1 MLPEMT
7 EQLPDAPLDAALHE
21 VERLLDSLP
30 LMVAARGVAGWR
42 ARRRRRLMPAHR
54 GAGTDAVLHGS
65 FDSVAQAAS
74 ALALALRG
82 GALESAA
89 TLVDQLL
96 PQLADLPPSQ
106 AEAAVVPVTEGLL
119 MLGRRREALA
129 IATAHQALLAR
140 DRAGATVLELLDIP
154 GRAWLP
160 GGGPNWLGLG
170 RQVVSGRLNASE
182 LAAALPLTSIQ
193 WLRYPEAR
201 LLFFSALWRQ
211 QPERALRFL
220 NGFLDSEGVPSRLAL
235 RALGFS
241 TTFLGSLRSN
251 QVGSKSGGPLVSIII
266 AAHRAAGTLSYAIES
281 LLGQSYANIEVLVG
295 DDASD
300 DATVEV
306 MLRCRQDRRVRLF
319 RSDRNQGAY
328 NLRTA
333 LAEHARGQFVTFH
346 DADDYAL
353 PLRIERQVA
362 CLRRAGV
369 VGCVSNLLRVN
380 ADGNVVFSK
389 HQRASRLSR
398 VSLMLPREVF
408 FDLGAFRPARVGA
421 DEELQAALGRRF
433 GHNAL
438 NRIAAPLMLC
448 LSSPTS
454 ATRASGSEAL
464 DDGYRSASRR
474 AYSELIFRKYRIGE
488 EISDEAVSRRLR
500 ETGNY
505 EERASLRE
513 LTKF

>member
-1 MLPEMT
+1 MLPKMT
-7 EQLPDAPLDAALHE
+7 EPLSDAQADAALDE
-21 VERLLDSLP
+21 VERLLESLP
-30 LMVAARGVAGWR
+30 LVVAARGVAGWR
-42 ARRRRRLMPAHR
+42 ARRRRQLPLPAQW
-54 GAGTDAVLHGS
+54 GPGTDAILHGS
-65 FDSVAQAAS
+65 FVPAAQAAS
-74 ALALALRG
+74 ALALALRS

-89 TLVDQLL
+89 ILVDQLV
-96 PQLADLPPSQ
+96 PRLADLPPNQ

-119 MLGRRREALA
+119 MLGRRKEALA
-129 IATAHQALLAR
+129 VANAHQALLAR
-140 DRAGATVLELLDIP
+140 DYRGAAVLELLDIP
-154 GRAWLP
+154 GSPWLP
-160 GGGPNWLGLG
+160 GGRPNLLGLG
-170 RQVVSGRLNASE
+170 RQLLSGRLHASE
-182 LAAALPLTSIQ
+182 LAADLPLTPTQ

-201 LLFFSALWRQ
+201 LLFFSALWHE

-235 RALGFS
+235 RAPRS
-241 TTFLGSLRSN
+241 SPTFLGSLRSN
-251 QVGSKSGGPLVSIII
+251 LVGSQRSGPLVSIVMVAHC
-266 AAHRAAGTLSYAIES
+266 AADTLSYAIES

-300 DATVEV
+300 DVTGEV
-306 MLRCRQDRRVRLF
+306 MLRYHREPRVRLF

-362 CLRRAGV
+362 CLRQAGV
-369 VGCVSNLLRVN
+369 VGCVSNLLRMN
-380 ADGNVVFSK
+380 ADGKVVFSQ

-398 VSLMLPREVF
+398 VSLMLPRDVF
-408 FDLGAFRPARVGA
+408 FELGAFRPARVGA

-433 GHNAL
+433 GHAAL
-438 NRIAAPLMLC
+438 RRIAAPLMLC

-464 DDGYRSASRR
+464 DDGYRSTSRR
-474 AYSELIFRKYRIGE
+474 AYSELIFRKYRMGEGIG
-488 EISDEAVSRRLR
+488 DETISRRLR

-505 EERASLRE
+505 LERAALSE
-513 LTKF
+513 LT